1 VTGPEVRI
9 DPLTGLKVVLAP
21 ARADR
26 PFQFTPAGE
35 ADPDAAASCP
45 LDEGREALTPPEVW
59 AERPGDGGPDTPG
72 WLVRSVP
79 NKFPLLDQTEP
90 GDGEPAADP
99 LGEGR
104 GEPDYFASAPA
115 RGLHEVIV
123 HSPTHVASVGELG
136 PEQLDHAMRGW
147 QARSAAHPG
156 AGYVHVMVNEGGAA
170 GASLEHSHAQLYAL
184 DFVPALIAR
193 EREHF
198 TAHNTRTMGGCLL
211 CDLLREEVRRRE
223 RVIAVDDDAVLM
235 APFASRVPYELR
247 LVPRQH
253 EARFAET
260 QATCAPMLDRAL
272 SVLRETLGAMPPYNL
287 WVRTAPR
294 GAEHFH
300 WHIDILPRLTRL
312 AGFELGAGVA
322 VNIRA
327 PEQVAQEL
335 RRAAS

>member
-1 VTGPEVRI
+1 LTGPEVRI

-35 ADPDAAASCP
+35 AHEDAAASCP
-45 LDEGREALTPPEVW
+45 LCEGREELTPPEVW
-59 AERPGDGGPDTPG
+59 AERPGGGAPDTPG

-79 NKFPLLDQTEP
+79 NKFPLLDQTPPEEGRP
-90 GDGEPAADP
+90 VTDP
-99 LGEGR
+99 LAEGR

-115 RGLHEVIV
+115 TGLHEVIV
-123 HSPTHVASVGELG
+123 HAPIHVASVSELG
-136 PEQLDHAMRGW
+136 PEQLEHAMRGW
-147 QARSAAHPG
+147 RTRSGAHPG
-156 AGYVHVMVNEGGAA
+156 AAYVHVMVNEGGAA
-170 GASLEHSHAQLYAL
+170 GASLEHSHAQLYAI

-211 CDLLREEVRRRE
+211 CDLMREEVRRRD

-247 LVPRQH
+247 VVPRHH
-253 EARFAET
+253 ERSFADAPE
-260 QATCAPMLDRAL
+260 TCAPLLHRAL
-272 SVLRETLGAMPPYNL
+272 TMLRETLGAMPPYNL
-287 WVRTAPR
+287 WVRTAPHD
-294 GAEHFH
+294 AEHFH
-300 WHIDILPRLTRL
+300 WHIDIVPRLTRL
-312 AGFELGAGVA
+312 AGFELGTGVS

-327 PEQVAQEL
+327 PEQVAAEL
-335 RRAAS
+335 R